1 MQLMYSGLLS
11 LFLARNITSVRFFS
25 ALRTLLAFAYRFNT
39 ARFER
44 MLRLSK
50 LKRIRRV
57 TERSRK
63 HFGFREKLRNFA
75 E

>member
-11 LFLARNITSVRFFS
+11 LFLARNITYAFFS

-44 MLRLSK
+44 LLRCSK

-63 HFGFREKLRNFA
+63 HFGFREKLRNFG